1 MAAAGEEE
9 GEGGGEEK
17 GEGGGGA
24 QTQEVVSVASGEW
37 GRKVV
42 AEVAACLRAVRP
54 RLLGSAPLLIWTKVV
69 GEVLYQPS
77 LLQQLTADYAHATS
91 LMHTLAASPT
101 NTIAGVSSV
110 CAQTTNTVAAA
121 SYPLRQRR
129 IVSRV
134 EELLQAQ
141 ALMTRLRLWAYTAY
155 LVPPN
160 GREPLALAPLST
172 ALQSLCFDE
181 AESVRGAAR
190 ELLPLTLQIFPRTLD
205 QLLEDALKSTL
216 FSDDYNFI

>member
-1 MAAAGEEE
+1 LAAAGEEE

-101 NTIAGVSSV
+101 NTIAGASSV
-110 CAQTTNTVAAA
+110 SATNTVAAA

-216 FSDDYNFI
+216 FSDYYIFI

>member
-9 GEGGGEEK
+9 GEGGGEEE

-24 QTQEVVSVASGEW
+24 RTQEVVSVASGEW

-101 NTIAGVSSV
+101 NTIAGVSIV
-110 CAQTTNTVAAA
+110 CATNTVAPA

-205 QLLEDALKSTL
+205 QLLEDALKSIL
-216 FSDDYNFI
+216 FSDDCNFI

>member
-1 MAAAGEEE
+1 M
-9 GEGGGEEK
+9 
-17 GEGGGGA
+17 
-24 QTQEVVSVASGEW
+24 ASGEW
-37 GRKVV
+37 GQNVI
-42 AEVAACLRAVRP
+42 AQVAACLRAVRP
-54 RLLGSAPLLIWTKVV
+54 RLLGSAQLLIWTKVV

-101 NTIAGVSSV
+101 NIIAGFSSV
-110 CAQTTNTVAAA
+110 SATNTAAA

-172 ALQSLCFDE
+172 ALKSLCFDE

-205 QLLEDALKSTL
+205 QLLEDELKSAL
-216 FSDDYNFI
+216 FRDYYVVNIPGC